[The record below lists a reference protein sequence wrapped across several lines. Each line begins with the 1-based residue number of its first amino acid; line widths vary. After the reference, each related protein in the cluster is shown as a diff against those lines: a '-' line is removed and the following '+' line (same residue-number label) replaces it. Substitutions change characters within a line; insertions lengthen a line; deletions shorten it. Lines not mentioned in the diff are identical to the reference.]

1 MNTSSFARTMSRLL
15 TVGCLTLVC
24 STTFAGT
31 PEEDRNKQTAI
42 EFYAAA
48 LNEKDW
54 DKAKQYIGPRYVQH
68 SIYMED
74 GAAGFE
80 ALVNRISTEFPQNH
94 GEIKQAFADG
104 DMVILHLHV
113 TRYPGHA
120 GWSVIE
126 LMRLE
131 NDKVV
136 EHWDVFQ
143 PVPGETANSHGMF

>member
-1 MNTSSFARTMSRLL
+1 MTLAF
-15 TVGCLTLVC
+15 LTLIC
-24 STTFAGT
+24 SATFAAT
-31 PEEDRNKQTAI
+31 PEEERNKRIAI
-42 EFYAAA
+42 DFYDAA

-54 DKAKQYIGPRYVQH
+54 DKTKQYMGSRYVQH

-74 GAAGFE
+74 GAAGLE
-80 ALVNRISTEFPQNH
+80 ALVNRIRTEFPQNH

-104 DMVILHLHV
+104 DMVILQVHV

-143 PVPGETANSHGMF
+143 PVPGEAANPHGMF